1 VPELPETETIARDL
15 DREIRGRGITGVV
28 VEKSDV
34 LRGATPAELAIRVI
48 GRRVERA
55 WRRAKLVV
63 LDLEP
68 AELRPEV
75 RSAAEMVEM
84 RNSDRRRG
92 APEGGAITAL
102 SESAPGDRIV
112 VQPRFTGA
120 LLLSRGP
127 LPDAEAPYS
136 TLHFVLDDGRDLH
149 YRDIRRLGTVT
160 VMSPDQFADYSAKL
174 GIEPLDPAFTD
185 SHLSGI
191 LRGSKQAVKKVLM
204 DQRVVV
210 GIGNIYANEACWR
223 AGIDPSR
230 SARTVG
236 PDEAATLR
244 EAIVGVLTELIAA
257 RGTSFRDYRDASGGR
272 GDFERSL
279 AVYGRGGEPCLR
291 CGARLVETHV
301 IDGRT
306 TVLCA
311 GCQR

>member
-15 DREIRGRGITGVV
+15 DREIRGRVITGVV
-28 VEKSDV
+28 VEKPDV
-34 LRGATPAELAIRVI
+34 LRGATAAELAARVT

-63 LDLEP
+63 LDLAGP
-68 AELRPEV
+68 AALRPEV
-75 RSAAEMVEM
+75 RSAGEMVEM
-84 RNSDRRRG
+84 RNSERRRG
-92 APEGGAITAL
+92 APEGGAI
-102 SESAPGDRIV
+102 APSSDHGAGSGDHIV

-120 LLLSRGP
+120 LLLARGA
-127 LPDAEAPYS
+127 LVEAEAPYS
-136 TLHFVLDDGRDLH
+136 TLHFSLDDGRDLH

-160 VMSPDQFADYSAKL
+160 IMSPERFGEYSASL

-191 LRGSKQAVKKVLM
+191 LRGSRQAVKKVLM

-230 SARTVG
+230 TARTVS
-236 PDEAATLR
+236 PDETAALR
-244 EAIVGVLTELIAA
+244 AGIVGVLTESIAA
-257 RGTSFRDYRDASGGR
+257 RGTAFRDYRDASG
-272 GDFERSL
+272 
-279 AVYGRGGEPCLR
+279 GRGGEPCLR
-291 CGARLVETHV
+291 CGARLVETHA